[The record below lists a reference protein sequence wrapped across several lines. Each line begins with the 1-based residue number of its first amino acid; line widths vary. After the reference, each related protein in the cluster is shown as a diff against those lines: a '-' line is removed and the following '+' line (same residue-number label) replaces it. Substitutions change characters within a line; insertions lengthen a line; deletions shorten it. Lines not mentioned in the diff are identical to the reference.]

1 MADREHLGGLTNTT
15 LHFESDGTLH
25 VEEKQDCAPILEYT
39 KAARNNRFDASA
51 CDGMLRH
58 VAEIPVVEYIKWC
71 REAGVQMWSKEADLI
86 VEKKLADPAYALL
99 LAAPTLRDPHVIIK
113 GLR

>member
-1 MADREHLGGLTNTT
+1 MAEKEYLGGLTHTT
-15 LHFESDGTLH
+15 LHFETDGTLH

-39 KAARNNRFDASA
+39 EAARNRRFDANV

-71 REAGVQMWSKEADLI
+71 REAGVRMWSKEADLV
-86 VEKKLADPAYALL
+86 VEKKLADPAYAKL
-99 LAAPTLRDPHVIIK
+99 LAAPTLRDPHIIVK
-113 GLR
+113 GSR